1 MTRGKTKRRRGSKIR
16 ILFKG
21 HIQSFKS
28 NSNSFIIRVFKDV
41 EHKADYNLKHKRKI
55 MEQTERNKYK
65 KKYKKKNLD
74 DDIDYHKT
82 DVKNRLE
89 VV

>member
-1 MTRGKTKRRRGSKIR
+1 
-16 ILFKG
+16 
-21 HIQSFKS
+21 
-28 NSNSFIIRVFKDV
+28 
-41 EHKADYNLKHKRKI
+41 

-74 DDIDYHKT
+74 DDVDYHKT